1 MGDSRALCWFN
12 CTNQP
17 GRKFF
22 MGLNEAGGKITASG
36 TSEFRSE
43 EGGIPPKLTLDNL
56 HPQSPT
62 FLTPGTG
69 FTGDNFSRDWGEGDG
84 FRLIQMHYI
93 YCALYF

>member
-1 MGDSRALCWFN
+1 
-12 CTNQP
+12 
-17 GRKFF
+17 
-22 MGLNEAGGKITASG
+22 MGLNESGGKITASG

-69 FTGDNFSRDWGEGDG
+69 FTGDNFSMDWGAGDG
-84 FRLIQMHYI
+84 FKLIQMHYI